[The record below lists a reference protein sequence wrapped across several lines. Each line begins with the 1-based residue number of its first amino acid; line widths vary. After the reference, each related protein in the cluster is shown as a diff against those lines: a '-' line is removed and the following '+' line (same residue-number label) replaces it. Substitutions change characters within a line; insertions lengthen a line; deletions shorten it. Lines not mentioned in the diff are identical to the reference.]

1 MTGSTNVRA
10 GAAVTTSHGGAPVEI
25 DHLPPRWEPTAV
37 RPRLPIGIAL
47 VAVLIAGLAVV
58 MVLAGLLFLLNVL
71 VGNIVPPVFEIFP
84 SIDLYGAAILAVLG
98 ATLLAIA
105 TSLWRQETWAL
116 WTTILI
122 VFATTAYLFFTGS
135 ITVLFVLFV
144 VLFVYLL
151 AVRRYFY

>member
-1 MTGSTNVRA
+1 MGATSNAPASGGTG
-10 GAAVTTSHGGAPVEI
+10 PVEF
-25 DHLPPRWEPTAV
+25 DHLPTPWQPAAE
-37 RPRLPIGIAL
+37 RPRLPIGIAI
-47 VAVLIAGLAVV
+47 VAILIALLAVV
-58 MVLAGLLFLLNVL
+58 MVLAGILFLLNSIFGNVVPSVL
-71 VGNIVPPVFEIFP
+71 EVFP
-84 SIDLYGAAILAVLG
+84 SIDIYGAAILTVLG

-116 WTTILI
+116 WTTIVL

-151 AVRRYFY
+151 SVRRYFY